1 MLCEQTIGHAES
13 KSSLRARDAG
23 KRSSDGQRNGTYFLV
38 MGKKVVMTGAAQGL
52 GLAFA
57 QVLAG
62 NGGNTAVLNIIQPDE
77 ALDRTEANYGVKRE
91 YYKTIVTKCEE
102 VTQVVEENQ
111 RDTDSVDMR

>member
-13 KSSLRARDAG
+13 KSSPRARDAG
-23 KRSSDGQRNGTYFLV
+23 KTRSDGERNGTYFLV
-38 MGKKVVMTGAAQGL
+38 VGKTVVMTGAAQGL
-52 GLAFA
+52 GLPFA

-62 NGGNTAVLNIIQPDE
+62 NGGNSAVLTIIQPDE
-77 ALDRTEANYGVKRE
+77 ALDRTKASYGVKIE

-102 VTQVVEENQ
+102 VTQVVEDNQ